1 MSLTKLELEANFQK
15 FTQNWKRDLPRVM
28 AGLDTHG
35 ASFLE
40 SYSRLAS
47 LNAWRANILEDQIS
61 TGSLEFFTEA
71 LNDAL
76 VSHVYARLGSWRS
89 SLMSLRSC
97 IENTCYCLF
106 YKDHPIELRLWETG
120 AHRPGFSE
128 IHSYFRQHPD
138 VKDLSDSPVTGL
150 TVIKKEYGTLSR
162 AVHASARNFRMA
174 PDASTTLLWK
184 DNAVSLA
191 QWIRREQQS
200 LAGLNLL
207 LATLFRTELLG
218 AQQQSLRKALSL
230 VIPPSLHSRVRSEL
244 KVRVLSL

>member
-1 MSLTKLELEANFQK
+1 MSLKLEIQANFEQ
-15 FTQNWKRDLPRVM
+15 FTQSWKRDLPRVI
-28 AGLDTHG
+28 ASLETHN

-47 LNAWRANILEDQIS
+47 MNAWRSNILEDRIS
-61 TGSLEFFTEA
+61 TGSLEFFSEA

-97 IENTCYCLF
+97 IENTCYCVF

-138 VKDLSDSPVTGL
+138 VRDLGDSPVTGL
-150 TVIKKEYGTLSR
+150 AVIKKEYGTLSR
-162 AVHASARNFRMA
+162 AVHASARTFRMA

-184 DNAVSLA
+184 DDAVSLA

-207 LATLFRTELLG
+207 LMTLFRSELVG
-218 AQQQSLRKALSL
+218 AQQQSLRKALTL
-230 VIPPSLHSRVRSEL
+230 VIPSSLHSRVRSEL
-244 KVRVLSL
+244 KVRLLSV